1 MDWSDVLKAALSL
14 FLVLTGIALAYLF
27 LRMAGVFGR
36 LGVSVTRVTDEIVP
50 ILARAQ
56 TTMDGVNREIDR
68 VDEIMV
74 SAVHGAKGAEKAVTS
89 VSTAVTAPVKK
100 LSGFGA
106 GVREAY
112 DTFRA
117 RRRADAL
124 DRATAPPIPPA
135 PPVAP
140 PPMAPPPVAPRP
152 VAPRPVAH
160 AEPPPTIP
168 PAPAADVPP
177 PTIPPTPGPLT

>member
-50 ILARAQ
+50 ILSRAQ

-68 VDEIMV
+68 VDEIML
-74 SAVHGAKGAEKAVTS
+74 SAVHGAKGVEKAATS
-89 VSTAVTAPVKK
+89 VSTAVTTPVKK
-100 LSGFGA
+100 VSGLGA

-124 DRATAPPIPPA
+124 ERATAPVPPPIPPA
-135 PPVAP
+135 PPVAAAGVP
-140 PPMAPPPVAPRP
+140 PGPAATVPPVGGETLP
-152 VAPRPVAH
+152 
-160 AEPPPTIP
+160 
-168 PAPAADVPP
+168 
-177 PTIPPTPGPLT
+177 

>member
-74 SAVHGAKGAEKAVTS
+74 SAVHGAKGAEKAMTS
-89 VSTAVTAPVKK
+89 VSSAVTAPVKK

-117 RRRADAL
+117 RRRAEAL
-124 DRATAPPIPPA
+124 DRATAPPVSTP
-135 PPVAP
+135 
-140 PPMAPPPVAPRP
+140 PPPVAAAP
-152 VAPRPVAH
+152 VIPTAPPMA
-160 AEPPPTIP
+160 
-168 PAPAADVPP
+168 
-177 PTIPPTPGPLT
+177 